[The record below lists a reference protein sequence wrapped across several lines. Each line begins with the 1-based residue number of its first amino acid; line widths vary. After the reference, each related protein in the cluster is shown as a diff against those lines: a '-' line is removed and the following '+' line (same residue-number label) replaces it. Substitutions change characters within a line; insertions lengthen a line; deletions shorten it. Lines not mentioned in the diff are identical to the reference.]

1 MSAQEGNRD
10 NPYTFDDYLFV
21 KDSYNWYRDDE
32 FFQALVKKYVPP
44 DEFEKIDL
52 ELKELSDKVSFEWND
67 LANEANRLE
76 NRIKVTQIQHYD
88 AHNHRIDRIKRCAET
103 ETLEKE
109 IFNLGLW
116 DPKRNTAW
124 SRFCKI
130 FLLYQLG
137 EVGVMCPVACTHGA
151 IELSQKYE
159 NSLDL
164 EAKEILLHMRNGQ
177 GKYSSGDYG
186 IGSQF
191 VSEIQGGSDVPA
203 NLVEAVFEKELGDD
217 GVSNCWRIY
226 GKKFFCSA
234 IQADYAVVTAKP
246 KDKPSSTKVAA
257 FIVPAWL
264 HGNKK
269 KENRNSYTIDR
280 LKPKLGTAELPTA
293 EVTYNGAVAYPIGP
307 LENGLADVV
316 GIVLSISRLHVAF
329 GMASGGIRVAREAIL
344 YSQFRNAFGVPVA
357 SFPLMANQ
365 IEELNKNIKRAAAAA
380 FKVYAEYINFGEK
393 LISGIRE
400 LEKIDDLTDRK
411 KRFRLR
417 ELIMLQKIVV
427 ADDAPRL
434 IRMAISFFG
443 GHGIM
448 EDFLSLPRLH
458 RDSMIMELWE
468 GPRLVLLTQIHRDL
482 QRVAEWYSADDFV
495 KDLLKGAEKEVIDPL
510 AKSFR
515 EIINH
520 DTLLRNDAETRAIC
534 REWEYISTEIMH
546 AYQDHALDELF
557 FKDKPLKFNRL
568 FKNFK
573 KQENM

>member
-1 MSAQEGNRD
+1 MSAPEGNRD

-21 KDSYNWYRDDE
+21 RNSYNWYRDDE
-32 FFQALVKKYVPP
+32 FFQTLVKKYVPP
-44 DEFEKIDL
+44 KDFEKIDS

-76 NRIKVTQIQHYD
+76 NRIKVTQIQHFD

-103 ETLEKE
+103 EKLEKE
-109 IFNLGLW
+109 IFSLGLW

-124 SRFCKI
+124 SRFCKM

-137 EVGVMCPVACTHGA
+137 EVGVMCPIACTHGA

-159 NSLDL
+159 DSLDA
-164 EAKEILLHMRNGQ
+164 EAKEILMHMRDGQ
-177 GKYSSGDYG
+177 GKYSNNDYG

-191 VSEIQGGSDVPA
+191 ISEIQGGSDVPA
-203 NLVEAVFEKELGDD
+203 NLVEAVFEKEMGDD
-217 GVSNCWRIY
+217 GISNCWRIY

-246 KDKPSSTKVAA
+246 KDTDSSTKVAA
-257 FIVPAWL
+257 FLVPAWL
-264 HGNKK
+264 YGNKK
-269 KENRNSYTIDR
+269 KEIRNSYTIDR

-307 LENGLADVV
+307 LDKGLADVV
-316 GIVLSISRLHVAF
+316 GIVLSLSRLHVAF
-329 GMASGGIRVAREAIL
+329 GMASAGLRVAREAIL

-357 SFPLMANQ
+357 AFPLMVNQ

-400 LEKIDDLTDRK
+400 LENIDDIAERK

-495 KDLLKGAEKEVIDPL
+495 RDLLTGAEKEIVEPL
-510 AKSFR
+510 AKSFK

-534 REWEYISTEIMH
+534 REWEYLSSEIMH
-546 AYQDHALDELF
+546 AYQDQALDELY

-568 FKNFK
+568 FKKFK
-573 KQENM
+573 KQVRG